1 VKPKLHT
8 LRRRAPRPAPGQAAE
23 PGLGAAVLEAHPLPT
38 LVVDGSCRVVAANGA
53 ARRLLHAREGV
64 LLGDALG
71 CVDAR
76 TTPAGCGSGPRCSS
90 CTFQRTALRA
100 LAGETVRD
108 RGYVMKD
115 DEPENDLHLI
125 ARASPFDHGG
135 SGLAILALD
144 DANDLLGDPAII
156 RVCEGC
162 GRVRDEEGGWHPL
175 NRFLEDRLGIETA
188 GPLCADC
195 AGASRGRPAA
205 GRAGAGPV
213 RSARPPGRPR
223 GDRHGR

>member
-1 VKPKLHT
+1 MKPKRPRRAPP
-8 LRRRAPRPAPGQAAE
+8 RRRAPRPAPGKAAE
-23 PGLGAAVLEAHPLPT
+23 PLLGAAALEAHPLPT
-38 LVVDGSCRVVAANGA
+38 LVVDASRRIVAANGA
-53 ARRLLHAREGV
+53 ARRILQAREGG
-64 LLGDALG
+64 LLGEALG

-76 TTPAGCGSGPRCSS
+76 TPSGCGDGPRCAN

-108 RGYVMKD
+108 RGYVMRD

-125 ARASPFDHGG
+125 ARASPFDHAG
-135 SGLAILALD
+135 SGLAIIALD

-175 NRFLEDRLGIETA
+175 NRFLEDRLGIEA
-188 GPLCADC
+188 SGPLCGDC
-195 AGASRGRPAA
+195 AGAPRAAVGVGAEPAGGHRPGQRRGR
-205 GRAGAGPV
+205 
-213 RSARPPGRPR
+213 
-223 GDRHGR
+223 